1 MIIADKIA
9 ELRKRNG
16 WSQEDLAEK
25 LQVSR
30 QSVSKWEMSQS
41 MPDMAK
47 IVQMSDLFGVS
58 TDVLLK
64 DSEEIGFQGPV
75 QDRYPEDPKYV
86 SMEEA
91 SSYMDD
97 TERLSGKLAAGVA
110 MCILSPVLLILIET
124 LREYGVLPI
133 QEDRGVGLGLL
144 VLFLLVGGAVAIF
157 VLYGLKMSRYE
168 YLEKQ
173 IIDTAY
179 GVDGAVRER
188 RERFRNTFNVRLT
201 VGIVLCVM
209 SVVPI
214 FLTMAVMGEDGMFTE
229 LSVCTLLV
237 MVAAGVFL
245 IVSAAVVWGSFK
257 RLLQEDDYTPMRK
270 TGNRRSSW
278 LDQMYWSLATALFL
292 GYSFVT
298 NRWDRSWIIWP
309 VAGVL
314 YGAVEAAMKAFGK
327 KDDD

>member
-1 MIIADKIA
+1 MIIAEKIT

-16 WSQEDLAEK
+16 WSQEDLAER

-64 DSEEIGFQGPV
+64 DSEELSFSGPV
-75 QDRYPEDPKYV
+75 RDDYAPEAKYV

-91 SSYMDD
+91 SAYMDD
-97 TERLSGKLAAGVA
+97 TERLSGRLAAGVA

-124 LREYGVLPI
+124 LREYGVIQI

-144 VLFLLVGGAVAIF
+144 ALFLLVGGAVAIF
-157 VLYGLKMSRYE
+157 VLYGLRMSRYE
-168 YLEKQ
+168 YLEKEV
-173 IIDTAY
+173 IDTAY

-188 RERFRNTFNVRLT
+188 RERFRNAFTLRLT
-201 VGIVLCVM
+201 TGIVLCVM
-209 SVVPI
+209 SVIPI
-214 FLTMAVMGEDGMFTE
+214 FLTMAVMGEDEMFTE
-229 LSVCTLLV
+229 LSVCSMLV
-237 MVAAGVFL
+237 MIAAGVFL
-245 IVSAAVVWGSFK
+245 IVSAGVVWGCYK
-257 RLLQEDDYTPMRK
+257 KLLQEDDYTPVKKAGSSRS
-270 TGNRRSSW
+270 TGIASI
-278 LDQMYWSLATALFL
+278 YWSLATALYL
-292 GYSFVT
+292 GYSFLT

-314 YGAVEAAMKAFGK
+314 FGAVEAAATSFGK
-327 KDDD
+327 KDQ